1 MLGFTALSEA
11 PLSTPPAASNTVTGT
26 LNATTP
32 VATLSATATVAI
44 TAAATVT
51 APMATLSGA
60 ATVAVAASA
69 TPTTPDTTLSASGT
83 IAITASATPTTPVA
97 TLSATALVTGDVAT
111 TEPVT
116 GGWIDPRIAR
126 RLMRQARDYHKAIRE
141 ERDDRERRKT
151 ALFRT
156 IEDTY
161 ARLTGEELPEDVEE
175 IAAAIEAPAWRSDV
189 ADAIAVYAAVSR
201 LGDDAAMDAA
211 FDALDRALLAARMEA
226 DRRAEDAELLRLVD
240 EMDAEAF
247 AMIGQAVS
255 LMPILAASAAQ
266 MVTMNADIRL
276 RPRP

>member
-11 PLSTPPAASNTVTGT
+11 PLSTLPAASNTVTGT
-26 LNATTP
+26 LNATEP
-32 VATLSATATVAI
+32 LDTLA
-44 TAAATVT
+44 
-51 APMATLSGA
+51 GA
-60 ATVAVAASA
+60 ASIAVGASA
-69 TPTTPDTTLSASGT
+69 TPTEPLDTLIANATIGIVASLD
-83 IAITASATPTTPVA
+83 ATEPLD

-141 ERDDRERRKT
+141 ERDDRERRKA
-151 ALFRT
+151 ALFQT

-175 IAAAIEAPAWRSDV
+175 IAAAIEAPARRSDV

-211 FDALDRALLAARMEA
+211 FAALDRALLAARQEA

>member
-11 PLSTPPAASNTVTGT
+11 PLSTLPAASNTVTGT

-32 VATLSATATVAI
+32 VATLSATATVAV
-44 TAAATVT
+44 TAVATVT
-51 APMATLSGA
+51 APTATLSGA

-69 TPTTPDTTLSASGT
+69 TPTTPLATLSASGT

-97 TLSATALVTGDVAT
+97 TISATGTVTGEVAT
-111 TEPVT
+111 ATAVT
-116 GGWIDPRIAR
+116 GGWVDPRLAR
-126 RLMRQARDYHKAIRE
+126 KLMRQARDYHKALRD

-151 ALFRT
+151 ALFKT

-175 IAAAIEAPAWRSDV
+175 IAAAIEAPTPRSDV

-201 LGDDAAMDAA
+201 LGDGTAMDAA
-211 FDALDRALLAARMEA
+211 FEALDRALLAARMEA
-226 DRRAEDAELLRLVD
+226 DRRAEDTELLRLVD

-266 MVTMNADIRL
+266 MVTMHADIRL
-276 RPRP
+276 RP